1 MALLKREVV
10 SLPLREMVPDLLSGL
25 RLTSGKT
32 SFNSVSMA
40 RMGRTSKR
48 KTNNLYIFY
57 LRYVF
62 GPRFDLILIT
72 EDQS

>member
-25 RLTSGKT
+25 RITSAKS

-40 RMGRTSKR
+40 RVGRVRAR
-48 KTNNLYIFY
+48 KTNNLYIF
-57 LRYVF
+57 
-62 GPRFDLILIT
+62 
-72 EDQS
+72 